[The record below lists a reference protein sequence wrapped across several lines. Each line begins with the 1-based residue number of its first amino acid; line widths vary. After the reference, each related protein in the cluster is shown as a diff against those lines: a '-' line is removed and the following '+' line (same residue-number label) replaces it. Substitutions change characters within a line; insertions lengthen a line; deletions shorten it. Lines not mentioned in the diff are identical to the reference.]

1 MCICYPPH
9 VLCAAAILAGSMY
22 LKIQLSVN
30 HLSREFRDEH
40 PELAGD
46 DMVPSVRHFPW
57 KELFDCE
64 YAELSRIYEFT
75 LQFIKLIKYKEK
87 N

>member
-1 MCICYPPH
+1 MCICFPPH

-22 LKIQLSVN
+22 LKIQLSTS
-30 HLSREFRDEH
+30 HLRKQFREEHVELLVEDSNATVRD
-40 PELAGD
+40 
-46 DMVPSVRHFPW
+46 FPW

-64 YAELSRIYEFT
+64 YEELSRIYEFT
-75 LQFIKLIKYKEK
+75 LQFIRLIKYKEK